1 MNIYEILKKI
11 TTLNFCYFSTSQQ
24 LNIRLLQT
32 EYYEYTDV
40 FDELLK
46 KYPAYKTYVNIDE
59 YNLIP
64 ERMKNYIQIYSKKQA
79 LIRDQLIQDSIQYC
93 EKYPDEKLAS
103 NRFLKE
109 YKEYPYRLHQ
119 NMDTILE
126 DLYELI

>member
-32 EYYEYTDV
+32 EYYEYINV
-40 FDELLK
+40 YYELK
-46 KYPAYKTYVNIDE
+46 NKYPNYTSSYTIDE
-59 YNLIP
+59 HNLIP
-64 ERMKNYIQIYSKKQA
+64 ERMKNYIRIYSKKQA
-79 LIRDQLIQDSIQYC
+79 LIREQLIQDCIQYC

-109 YKEYPYRLHQ
+109 YEEYPYRLHQ
-119 NMDTILE
+119 NMYTILE
-126 DLYELI
+126 DLYE

>member
-126 DLYELI
+126 DLYE

>member
-64 ERMKNYIQIYSKKQA
+64 ERMKNYIRIYSKKQA
-79 LIRDQLIQDSIQYC
+79 LIREQLIQDCIQYC

-109 YKEYPYRLHQ
+109 YEEYPYRLHQ
-119 NMDTILE
+119 NMYTILE
-126 DLYELI
+126 DLYE